1 VNKDARE
8 WAKDYFSEKLT
19 VISAEENGVSAKIT
33 KVLSVEGDCDVSQ
46 RKGKVV
52 TIFDVQ
58 VKLEYSGISQP
69 IHRQI
74 THFADIE

>member
-1 VNKDARE
+1 MNKDARE

-19 VISAEENGVSAKIT
+19 VISAEENGVSAKVT

-52 TIFDVQ
+52 TIFDLQ
-58 VKLEYSGISQP
+58 VKLEYSGIS
-69 IHRQI
+69 
-74 THFADIE
+74 